1 MRYPD
6 NEMKIYSLE
15 PLSAS
20 QQSLIYDRLGCTVVI
35 LPRDVDLFCK
45 SVECQNVEVL
55 ICRDRDDIDSVLN
68 YCPRLKFLYVVSVGV
83 EKLPFGKLMGRGVV
97 VCNAKGVNAEIMAQY
112 AMAYI
117 LADATRLHE
126 NSRNQVMHRWKKFQC
141 VDPLK
146 GKKLLIVGA
155 GTVGQLIFKRAVV
168 FGVDC
173 VGVKRRSACFD
184 DRMGII
190 SLDAVSGVI
199 GSSDYIVNLLPLTPD
214 TRKFFNLSI
223 FRQMKKSAVFINI
236 SRAGVVDTDD
246 LVISLSEGIIASAVL
261 DVFDSEPLDADSD
274 LWNVPNLI
282 ITPHSS
288 GRLENYIDASM
299 KCFCDNYEAYLQ
311 RGTCPNKVDLD
322 AGY

>member
-1 MRYPD
+1 MR
-6 NEMKIYSLE
+6 MKIYSLE
-15 PLSAS
+15 PLTDNQQTLISA
-20 QQSLIYDRLGCTVVI
+20 RLGSAVVI
-35 LPRDVDLFCK
+35 LPRDVDSLRK
-45 SVECQNVEVL
+45 SSECRNVEVL
-55 ICRDRDDIDSVLN
+55 ICRDRDNIDAVLDC
-68 YCPRLKFLYVVSVGV
+68 CPQMKFLYIVSVGV
-83 EKLPFGKLMGRGVV
+83 EKLPFDKLIARGIV
-97 VCNAKGVNAEIMAQY
+97 VCNARGVNAEIMAQY
-112 AMAYI
+112 VMAYI

-141 VDPLK
+141 VNPLK

-168 FGVDC
+168 FGVEC

-190 SLDAVSGVI
+190 SLDAVPGVI
-199 GSSDYIVNLLPLTPD
+199 GNFDYIVNLLPLTPN
-214 TRKFFNLSI
+214 TRKFFNLST
-223 FRQMKKSAVFINI
+223 FMQMKKSAVFINI
-236 SRAGVVDTDD
+236 SRAGVVDTSD
-246 LVISLSEGIIASAVL
+246 LVVSLSEGTIAGAVL

-274 LWNVPNLI
+274 LWDVPNLI

-299 KCFCDNYEAYLQ
+299 KCFCDNYEEYM
-311 RGTCPNKVDLD
+311 RHGTFPNMVNLD